1 MAFLKFLPAS
11 LAASLLI
18 AMPAIAADAPQ
29 KTSVGS
35 VVDDSTLTARVKSAL
50 AADVGLKTVMLDIDS
65 KDGAVIVTGKVASE
79 DIKSRVTAAI
89 KAVEGVRSVDNLVAV
104 VPE

>member
-1 MAFLKFLPAS
+1 MNFFKLLPAS

-18 AMPAIAADAPQ
+18 AMPAIAADSSQ

-35 VVDDSTLTARVKSAL
+35 VIDDSTLTARVKSAL
-50 AADVGLKTVMLDIDS
+50 AADVGLNTLMLDIDS
-65 KDGAVIVTGKVASE
+65 KDSAVTVTGKVSSA
-79 DIKSRVTAAI
+79 DIKNRVTAAI
-89 KAVEGVRSVDNLVAV
+89 KAVEGVTSVNNLVAV